1 MVYWFAAPAALAAV
15 SAILRWIGVLAG
27 IYMVGSYS
35 RDIVTGE
42 STPVEISRDET
53 IERILDDPGLTPEQR
68 AALIES
74 YIEKVGV
81 SELDMVVNKLVIVV
95 AIVTVAYLAATYM
108 KGR

>member
-35 RDIVTGE
+35 RDIVTGV

-53 IERILDDPGLTPEQR
+53 IESILDDPGLTPEQR
-68 AALIES
+68 VALIES
-74 YIEKVGV
+74 YIDKMGE
-81 SELDMVVNKLVIVV
+81 SDLDMIVNKLIIVV
-95 AIVTVAYLAATYM
+95 AIVAVAYLAATYI
-108 KGR
+108 KK